1 DGPFWTCKNG
11 MSFGLMNGVGPAGSK
26 YVAGT
31 HYRVDVM
38 ASTGL
43 YEDGKKGIRRPTDPK
58 LRALDMERD
67 GVDAEVI
74 YGILGAATRLN
85 DPEAANEMFQIYN
98 DWLVEF
104 CRHDPSRFIGLAC
117 LPYGDIDAA
126 GKEIYRVGEPALR
139 GTRRGGQ
146 RDLPRGEARPAR
158 HGAVV
163 FLGHGADVAPRL
175 GAALE
180 GRERRE
186 PAPALPHLPGPAA
199 GRARQAHGA
208 DAPGRLLHRG
218 RGLSDEPGQHPRRHR
233 RRGRA
238 RALSERAHRLRRERH
253 RLEPP
258 RP

>member
-1 DGPFWTCKNG
+1 MPYNRISADCHIDLPWIPPDLFTGNASASMKDRMPYVTDGPDGPFWTCKNG
-11 MSFGLMNGVGPAGSK
+11 TSFGLMNGVGPAGSK

-104 CRHDPSRFIGLAC
+104 CRHDPGRFIGLAC

-126 GKEIYRVGEPALR
+126 V
-139 GTRRGGQ
+139 
-146 RDLPRGEARPAR
+146 
-158 HGAVV
+158 
-163 FLGHGADVAPRL
+163 
-175 GAALE
+175 
-180 GRERRE
+180 
-186 PAPALPHLPGPAA
+186 
-199 GRARQAHGA
+199 
-208 DAPGRLLHRG
+208 
-218 RGLSDEPGQHPRRHR
+218 
-233 RRGRA
+233 
-238 RALSERAHRLRRERH
+238 
-253 RLEPP
+253 
-258 RP
+258 